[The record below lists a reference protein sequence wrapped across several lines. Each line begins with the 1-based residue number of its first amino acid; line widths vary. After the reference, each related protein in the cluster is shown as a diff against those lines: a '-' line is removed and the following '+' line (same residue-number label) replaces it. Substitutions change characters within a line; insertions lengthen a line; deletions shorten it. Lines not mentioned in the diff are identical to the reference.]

1 MVFSESKP
9 NGERVTTIE
18 ALYLALEEINK
29 QRFPSCLEG
38 TYSVI
43 ANMFT
48 PSSLKQGVECGA
60 TQKTSGTF
68 LSGSPSTKLENALDG
83 AWKVDEYWIASPH
96 LLISKIKLLVDKIIT
111 DAFETGGGRV
121 SIKRIYDTLS
131 LPPYGFMPCNLSAFI
146 LGFVLKEYATGSYS
160 WSDGLTN
167 DLLDINKLKEMV
179 DEVIRLQITPN
190 PRYRDKYIVAM
201 TDDEKAF
208 NEATSIAF
216 NIPLNLCTSVEQTR
230 ERIRNRMKEFA
241 FPIWTLKYILSNES
255 LKTDTD
261 VLETIIDS
269 FCGIA
274 NSNNMGATKTDSDIA
289 MCIEV
294 I

>member
-1 MVFSESKP
+1 
-9 NGERVTTIE
+9 
-18 ALYLALEEINK
+18 
-29 QRFPSCLEG
+29 
-38 TYSVI
+38 
-43 ANMFT
+43 
-48 PSSLKQGVECGA
+48 
-60 TQKTSGTF
+60 
-68 LSGSPSTKLENALDG
+68 
-83 AWKVDEYWIASPH
+83 
-96 LLISKIKLLVDKIIT
+96 
-111 DAFETGGGRV
+111 
-121 SIKRIYDTLS
+121 
-131 LPPYGFMPCNLSAFI
+131 MPCNLSAFI